1 MMKKIFKVIL
11 IISISIF
18 IFIKV
23 DSIYAVNQNSS
34 LKDLKNSMAKLDKKR
49 QQAAARKN
57 QSKIWKVI

>member
-1 MMKKIFKVIL
+1 MMKKIFKIIL

-34 LKDLKNSMAKLDKKR
+34 LKDLKNSIAKLDK
-49 QQAAARKN
+49 N
-57 QSKIWKVI
+57 

>member
-1 MMKKIFKVIL
+1 MMKRIFKVIL

-34 LKDLKNSMAKLDKKR
+34 LKDLKNSMAKLDKKDNK
-49 QQAAARKN
+49 QPTA
-57 QSKIWKVI
+57 KIKQK